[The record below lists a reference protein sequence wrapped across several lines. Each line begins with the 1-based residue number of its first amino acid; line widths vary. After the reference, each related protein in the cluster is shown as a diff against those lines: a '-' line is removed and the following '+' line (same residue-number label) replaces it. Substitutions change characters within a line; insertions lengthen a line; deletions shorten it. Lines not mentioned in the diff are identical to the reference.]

1 MALRDQIIELL
12 EENTGAFVSGEEM
25 AKRFLV
31 SRAAVAKC
39 IDRLKKE
46 GYDIISAN
54 RSGHCLRVGGNVL
67 SESRIRAFIDDKNAE
82 ITVFQCTDS
91 TSTQAKKALSD
102 GLASNAV
109 FASVEQTNGRGRFGK
124 SFYSPKSTGLYFS
137 IVLHPNAPLQDSV
150 AITAAAAVAVCEV
163 IESATKKHPQIKWVN
178 DIFISDKKVCGILTE
193 AISDFESGR
202 VQSVVVGI
210 GINLTTE
217 SFPEELR
224 DIAASVGESLDKNR
238 FIAET
243 FNRLKAYC
251 ENIENKQFMQKYR
264 DRSYVLGKCITFNR
278 NGRDYVATA
287 KAILD
292 DGALLVV
299 TDDNEEI
306 LLQSGEISIKPRF

>member
-1 MALRDQIIELL
+1 MTLREQIIELL
-12 EENTGAFVSGEEM
+12 EENIGAYVSGEEM
-25 AKRFLV
+25 AKRFSV
-31 SRAAVAKC
+31 SRAAVSKC

-54 RSGHCLRVGGNVL
+54 RSGHCLRTGGNVL
-67 SESRIRAFIDDKNAE
+67 SDTRIRAFIDDKDAE
-82 ITVFQCTDS
+82 ITIFQATDS

-102 GLASNAV
+102 GLASNAI
-109 FASVEQTNGRGRFGK
+109 FAAVEQTNGRGRFGK
-124 SFYSPKSTGLYFS
+124 SFFSPKSTGLYFS
-137 IVLHPNAPLQDSV
+137 IVLHPDAPLRDSV

-202 VQSVVVGI
+202 VQSVIVGI

-217 SFPEELR
+217 QFPEEIR
-224 DIAASVGESLDKNR
+224 DIAASVGERLDKNR

-251 ENIENKQFMQKYR
+251 ECIEDKQFMQKYR
-264 DRSYVLGKCITFNR
+264 DRSYVLGRCITFNR

-287 KAILD
+287 QSISD
-292 DGALLVV
+292 DGALSVI
-299 TDDNEEI
+299 TDEGEEM
-306 LLQSGEISIKPRF
+306 LLQSGEISIKPKF